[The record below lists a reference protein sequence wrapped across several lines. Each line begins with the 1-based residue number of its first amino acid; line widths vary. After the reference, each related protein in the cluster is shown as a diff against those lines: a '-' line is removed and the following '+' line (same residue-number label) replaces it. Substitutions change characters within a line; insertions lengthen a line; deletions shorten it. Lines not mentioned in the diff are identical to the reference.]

1 MHVCV
6 KTVLTLAITER
17 GRNSIVH
24 QCRCSNRYLYSY
36 GYSNSYWCGRPIKF
50 GLNRIK
56 VCGVPAFWDFYNQL
70 FCIHPSDSWLFSCS
84 SVCLVTI
91 VCGGFILS
99 SVWACVWVS
108 RRWKV
113 GYFFHSSGFWGS
125 LAPGLASASVFMCD
139 SIMQQAPAVY
149 LVSPSVVRVPESLF
163 LHSLTLRPCLRTK
176 MFSYRNTQ

>member
-1 MHVCV
+1 MVIVIVIGVDGPLSLDWTELKCVVC
-6 KTVLTLAITER
+6 LL
-17 GRNSIVH
+17 
-24 QCRCSNRYLYSY
+24 
-36 GYSNSYWCGRPIKF
+36 F
-50 GLNRIK
+50 GIFL
-56 VCGVPAFWDFYNQL
+56 L
-70 FCIHPSDSWLFSCS
+70 FCVHPSDSWLFSCS

-91 VCGGFILS
+91 VCGAFILS
-99 SVWACVWVS
+99 SVWACVWVR

>member
-1 MHVCV
+1 MCVSKLSLLWPSLKEEETVSFISVDAQIVIFIVMVIVIVIGVDGPLSLDWTELKCVVC
-6 KTVLTLAITER
+6 LL
-17 GRNSIVH
+17 
-24 QCRCSNRYLYSY
+24 
-36 GYSNSYWCGRPIKF
+36 F
-50 GLNRIK
+50 GI
-56 VCGVPAFWDFYNQL
+56 FQL

-91 VCGGFILS
+91 VCGAFILS
-99 SVWACVWVS
+99 SVWACVWVR

>member
-1 MHVCV
+1 MCVSKLSLLWPSLKEEETVSFISVDAQIIIFIVMVIVIVIGVDGPLSLDWTELKCVVC
-6 KTVLTLAITER
+6 LL
-17 GRNSIVH
+17 
-24 QCRCSNRYLYSY
+24 
-36 GYSNSYWCGRPIKF
+36 F
-50 GLNRIK
+50 GIFL
-56 VCGVPAFWDFYNQL
+56 L
-70 FCIHPSDSWLFSCS
+70 FCVHPSDSWLFSCS

-91 VCGGFILS
+91 VCGAFILS
-99 SVWACVWVS
+99 SVWACVWVR